1 MNQNQIFEVLIVED
15 HPMMASSVTSYLQTM
30 HVNVRAVV
38 VRSMAQT
45 RKRFLKRDRPV
56 LIIADLNLPDSA
68 GLETL
73 KELRRLAPDE
83 PIMVFSMNDD
93 PDTEQAAL
101 ALGARSFVSKASLP
115 EHFVRQIKEHLAGI
129 ADQPV
134 PEGDQRPKP
143 DNHPVAYL
151 TPRQKTVLA
160 ELAGG
165 YSNREMA
172 QRLKISEETIHSH
185 LSEIFQR
192 LGVQNRTQASIQY
205 LTWAQ
210 KNGLVA

>member
-1 MNQNQIFEVLIVED
+1 MNENQIFEVLIVED
-15 HPMMASSVTSYLQTM
+15 HPMMASSITSYLQTM
-30 HVNVRAVV
+30 HANVRVVV
-38 VRSMAQT
+38 VRSMAQA
-45 RKRFLKRDRPV
+45 RKRFTKRDRPV
-56 LIIADLNLPDSA
+56 LIIADLNLPDSC
-68 GLETL
+68 GLETI
-73 KELRRLAPDE
+73 KELRRVAPDE

-93 PDTEQAAL
+93 PDTERAAL
-101 ALGARSFVSKASLP
+101 ALGAQSFVSKSSLP
-115 EHFVRQIKEHLAGI
+115 EHFISRIKQHLAGVTEQLI
-129 ADQPV
+129 SETGAPA
-134 PEGDQRPKP
+134 KSN
-143 DNHPVAYL
+143 NHPVTTL
-151 TPRQKTVLA
+151 TPRQKIVLA
-160 ELAGG
+160 ELASG